1 MPFLFHAQTSG
12 LLTTPPPTPPYMGQ
26 HLSIQLCTRTG
37 SVVGG
42 GYDFT
47 PSLLFIL
54 FFTFFFVKALISV
67 VTMIAG

>member
-1 MPFLFHAQTSG
+1 MPFFVSCSDERSAH
-12 LLTTPPPTPPYMGQ
+12 PPPHPYMGQ
-26 HLSIQLCTRTG
+26 HLSIQLCTRAG

-47 PSLLFIL
+47 PSLLL
-54 FFTFFFVKALISV
+54 FYFYFFFVVKALISV

>member
-1 MPFLFHAQTSG
+1 MPFFVSCSDERSAH
-12 LLTTPPPTPPYMGQ
+12 PPIPPYMGQ

-47 PSLLFIL
+47 PSLLL
-54 FFTFFFVKALISV
+54 FYFFYFFFVKALISV